1 MGTVLRVGDVYHVTL
16 DPSLAETQ
24 RRVEARGGDRTPEWV
39 SAHVTWMRARY
50 GPWTCRIDNTLLDP
64 EAAIAEIARRTSR
77 GEGRLDGPVPASNA
91 RSSFGAGDVE
101 TPHLGGESRRTPN

>member
-24 RRVEARGGDRTPEWV
+24 RRVEARGGDKTREWV

-77 GEGRLDGPVPASNA
+77 GEGRLDGP
-91 RSSFGAGDVE
+91 
-101 TPHLGGESRRTPN
+101 